1 MMIQRHFDFLARA
14 EERFREIQAAK
25 ETAAGPLSGTIT
37 YTEDEAEEMEV
48 VIGDL
53 TKQLYE
59 MRKVRKHDEIEYAQN
74 RYTVSQCR

>member
-1 MMIQRHFDFLARA
+1 MRHSLARA

-25 ETAAGPLSGTIT
+25 KTTGPSSSAIT

-48 VIGDL
+48 IIGDL

-59 MRKVRKHDEIEYAQN
+59 MRKVRKHDEIEYARN
-74 RYTVSQCR
+74 RSAVSQCR